1 MSSLVEMN
9 QIFNAPVETVFAEF
23 ANHERFGELLG
34 VPMKLIK
41 DGSKEPNGLGSVRQV
56 LLGPLPILEETVVS
70 YKENELIEYT
80 ITSLSPFKS
89 HLGRLEF
96 KTVNKKTVLNY
107 SISAEPWIPFTEL
120 ALLKVLELV
129 INNALQNYANSLT

>member
-1 MSSLVEMN
+1 MHRLKPFLLSLPTMSDLVNSL
-9 QIFNAPVETVFAEF
+9 A
-23 ANHERFGELLG
+23 

-70 YKENELIEYT
+70 YSENELIEYT
-80 ITSLSPFKS
+80 ITSYLLLSHTLAGLS
-89 HLGRLEF
+89 LRRL
-96 KTVNKKTVLNY
+96 TKTVLNY

-129 INNALQNYANSLT
+129 INNALQNYANSLA